1 MGVCPDCGVE
11 IEHVNYSVRMTEWGV
26 FDGQD
31 HNSSDSEWQDNPEY
45 ICPECDYCFSGEV
58 EVAESL
64 GQDFEE
70 TERLNGR
77 TRVSLVK
84 PKNEERL

>member
-1 MGVCPDCGVE
+1 MGVCPSCSAE
-11 IEHVNYSVRMTEWGV
+11 IEHVNYSVSMTEWGV

-31 HNSSDSEWQDNPEY
+31 HDSGNVEWQEDPEY
-45 ICPECDYCFSGEV
+45 QCPECDYDFSGEA
-58 EVAESL
+58 EVTESFE
-64 GQDFEE
+64 QDFEE